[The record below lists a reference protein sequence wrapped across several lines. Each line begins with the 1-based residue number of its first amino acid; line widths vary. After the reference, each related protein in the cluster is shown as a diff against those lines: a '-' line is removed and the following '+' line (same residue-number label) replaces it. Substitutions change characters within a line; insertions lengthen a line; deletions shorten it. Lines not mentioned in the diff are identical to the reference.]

1 MLSCTL
7 TIWNQHPTIKP
18 LHFLDI
24 KFSIFVA
31 SQSFNHRG
39 NHEKSGL
46 TQWSIAGVMLK
57 RHWLQFQT
65 FFNSFGLSILIK
77 CSPKVHGNHFVLK
90 CQICKVFVSVG
101 AEIVQSFMHFFG
113 VFSWSRM
120 KLISCNF
127 TLMLPPKRNWTFQ
140 KLGVYHLNYTAFGS
154 LSSEEGGQRE

>member
-1 MLSCTL
+1 MIVKTLISNPKFHVKNVKTAIKCCHALSPYGTN
-7 TIWNQHPTIKP
+7 TQQSIIRP

-65 FFNSFGLSILIK
+65 FFQFFWFVYID
-77 CSPKVHGNHFVLK
+77 KVLTKSSRQPFCFK
-90 CQICKVFVSVG
+90 MPDM
-101 AEIVQSFMHFFG
+101 QSFCFC
-113 VFSWSRM
+113 WSRN
-120 KLISCNF
+120 SPVFYAFFVCF
-127 TLMLPPKRNWTFQ
+127 HGPEWNWSVVI
-140 KLGVYHLNYTAFGS
+140 LL
-154 LSSEEGGQRE
+154 

>member
-1 MLSCTL
+1 MISNPKFHIKNVKAVIKCCHALSPYGTN
-7 TIWNQHPTIKP
+7 TQQSIIRP

-39 NHEKSGL
+39 NHENSGL

-65 FFNSFGLSILIK
+65 FYNSFGLSILIK

-101 AEIVQSFMHFFG
+101 AEIVQSFMHFLC
-113 VFSWSRM
+113 VFM
-120 KLISCNF
+120 VQNEIDQL
-127 TLMLPPKRNWTFQ
+127 
-140 KLGVYHLNYTAFGS
+140 
-154 LSSEEGGQRE
+154 